1 MEVGGGLE
9 GGFGG
14 GEAVLEPVLWK
25 CFVCARGFPGMF
37 TSELVPADSVEDREI
52 PSPAVETK
60 VRKFPPEVDLK

>member
-1 MEVGGGLE
+1 MEGGGGWRGDL
-9 GGFGG
+9 G

-25 CFVCARGFPGMF
+25 CFGCARGFPGMF